1 MENAQRGIHQNQS
14 KAPIA
19 EMLAACS
26 HQHRAAFYL
35 PGHKGGQGAP
45 PELLDGWGRTVF
57 QADLPELPELDHL
70 SAPMGVIR
78 EAQELAAAAFGADR
92 SWFLVN
98 GSTTG
103 ILAAILA
110 TCGTGD
116 KIILPRNVHKSAISG
131 LILSG
136 AVPIFLNPV
145 YDRTWDLTCGIT
157 PASVEAALQ
166 EHLNA
171 KAVLLVSPTYH
182 GICSD
187 IASIARLTHDRAI
200 PLLVDEAHGAHFRF
214 HSDLPSAALDAGADV
229 AIQSTH
235 KVLGALTQASML
247 HLKGD
252 RIDPH
257 RLDLAI
263 HTLQSTSPNYLLL
276 ASLDAAR
283 RQIATQGEALMSRT
297 LALARE
303 ARMRL
308 ATLPGLAVLEPPPAP
323 ISGFFALDPTRLTVN
338 VTGLGTSGYE
348 ADEILHE
355 QFQVTCEL
363 PLQNH
368 LAFAISLGNTADD
381 IDRLVR
387 SFAAIAQTRSVTHRP
402 LGFDFAE
409 FQHHTIPFV
418 SPRDA
423 FFLPTQTLAIEQSI
437 GHLCAELIC
446 PYPPGIPVLMPG
458 ERIDRP
464 AIDLLQ
470 KTLALGGQI
479 TGCADPQLQTLQ
491 VLPISLTS

>member
-1 MENAQRGIHQNQS
+1 MHHPQS

-26 HQHRAAFYL
+26 QQNRAAFYV
-35 PGHKGGQGAP
+35 PGHKGGRGAP
-45 PELLDGWGRTVF
+45 SDLLEAWGLNVF
-57 QADLPELPELDHL
+57 RADLPELPELDNL
-70 SAPMGVIR
+70 GAPMGAIR
-78 EAQELAAAAFGADR
+78 EAQDLAAAAFGADR

-98 GSTTG
+98 GSTAG
-103 ILAAILA
+103 IIAAILA

-131 LILSG
+131 LIFSG

-157 PASVEAALQ
+157 PDSVEAALQ
-166 EHLNA
+166 EYPDA

-182 GICSD
+182 GIGSD
-187 IASIARLTHDRAI
+187 IARIAKLTHDRGI

-214 HSDLPSAALDAGADV
+214 HPDLPSAALDAGADLAV
-229 AIQSTH
+229 QSTH

-252 RIDPH
+252 RIDPR
-257 RLDLAI
+257 RLDRAI
-263 HTLQSTSPNYLLL
+263 HSIQSTSPNYLLL

-283 RQIATQGEALMSRT
+283 RQIATQGEALMHHT
-297 LALARE
+297 LKLARE
-303 ARMRL
+303 ARLRL
-308 ATLPGLAVLEPPPAP
+308 AALPGLAVLESPPAP
-323 ISGFFALDPTRLTVN
+323 IPEFFALDPTRLTVN
-338 VTGLGTSGYE
+338 VTGSGLSGYE

-355 QFQVTCEL
+355 QFLVTCEL
-363 PLQNH
+363 PLPNH
-368 LAFAISLGNTADD
+368 LTFAISFGNTADD
-381 IDRLVR
+381 IDRLVQG
-387 SFAAIAQTRSVTHRP
+387 FAALACTRSAPRP
-402 LGFDFAE
+402 FSFDFAE
-409 FQHHTIPFV
+409 FEPHSIPLV

-423 FFLPTQTLAIEQSI
+423 FFSSAQTVAIEQSI

-458 ERIDRP
+458 EPIDRP
-464 AIDLLQ
+464 AIDRLQ

-479 TGCADPQLQTLQ
+479 TGCADAQLQTIQ
-491 VLPISLTS
+491 VLHGT